1 MPKVSI
7 CIPTYKQPTLLKKVL
22 QSIVEQTFT
31 DYEIIISD
39 DTPDNS
45 IETVLNE
52 FNFGNQLNYI
62 NHNPSLGSPANWN
75 YALKQA
81 KGAYIKIMHHDDY
94 FTNPDSLSEFVALL
108 DSNPKASFGF
118 SSTKIDL
125 LQLNMIK
132 YHYCS
137 IKQLNYIKI
146 NPNDLFIINVIGA
159 PSSTIIRNK
168 LNILFDEQLKWLVD
182 VDWYM
187 RIIKQNNNII
197 YSSKP
202 LICTIHGAEGQ
213 TTQEVIAEKG
223 LQIREH
229 VVVFTKIFNQHLKLK
244 KYSLFFQILFN
255 KFNVNSLQELNII
268 VTINKELISF
278 YENVFDKKDQFPF
291 LKKVVYWTKK
301 SSFKDIIFTLK
312 TKLK

>member
-1 MPKVSI
+1 MTKVSI
-7 CIPTYKQPTLLKKVL
+7 CIPTYKQATLLKKVL
-22 QSIVEQTFT
+22 GSIAEQTFK

-39 DTPDNS
+39 DTPDAS
-45 IETVLNE
+45 IEAVLNE
-52 FNFGNQLNYI
+52 FNFGTQLNYI
-62 NHNPSLGSPANWN
+62 RHSPSLGSPVNWN

-81 KGAYIKIMHHDDY
+81 KGEYIKIIHHDDY
-94 FTNPDSLSEFVALL
+94 FTNPDSLDQFVTLL
-108 DSNPKASFGF
+108 DSNPQASFGF
-118 SSTKIDL
+118 SATKIDL

-132 YHYCS
+132 YHHCS
-137 IKQLNYIKI
+137 DKQFNRIK
-146 NPNDLFIINVIGA
+146 NDPESLFFTNVIGA
-159 PSSTIIRNK
+159 PSATIIRNK

-187 RIIKQNNNII
+187 KIIKQNNNIV

-213 TTQEVIAEKG
+213 TTQEVITERD

-229 VVVFTKIFNQHLKLK
+229 VVVFFKIFNQHLNLK

-255 KFNVNSLQELNII
+255 KFNVNSLQELNKII
-268 VTINKELISF
+268 TINNERTNFFEK
-278 YENVFDKKDQFPF
+278 VFDKKNQFPF
-291 LKKVVYWTKK
+291 LKKVLYWTKK
-301 SSFKDIIFTLK
+301 SSVKDIIFTLQ